1 MALSATTRRVLKLG
15 ALVVLLAGAWFVWRS
30 AAVQHL
36 VAREQFGALR
46 DRFGDPWWSPVV
58 FVVAYA
64 ALASLDFSG
73 LVLTLAGG
81 VVFGFE
87 RGVVLNTIGAN
98 LGANAAY
105 ALARMLGKDA
115 VAALLGARFAGLRR
129 FAESGGFLWL
139 LRLRLIPVVP
149 FNLLNLAAGLAGMP
163 WRTFAAA
170 TALGIV
176 PGTVIYTLFA
186 DAIVT
191 GSGEASRG
199 AFTRLLVAG
208 GLLLLLTFVPAVA
221 RRLGWLPVE
230 R

>member
-1 MALSATTRRVLKLG
+1 MSPTTRRALKLG
-15 ALVVLLAGAWFVWRS
+15 VLVGLLVGTWFVWR
-30 AAVQHL
+30 APAVQHL
-36 VAREQFGALR
+36 AAQNQLATVR
-46 DRFGDPWWSPVV
+46 DRLGAPWWSPVA

-64 ALASLDFSG
+64 ALTALNFSG

-105 ALARMLGKDA
+105 TLARMLGKDA
-115 VAALLGARFAGLRR
+115 VAALLGGRFSRMQR
-129 FAESGGFLWL
+129 FAEEGGFLWL
-139 LRLRLIPVVP
+139 LRLRLIPIVP
-149 FNLLNLAAGLAGMP
+149 FNLLTLAAGVAGMP
-163 WRTFAAA
+163 WRSFAAA

-176 PGTVIYTLFA
+176 PGTVVYTLFA

-191 GSGEASRG
+191 GSGEASR
-199 AFTRLLVAG
+199 AALTRLLIAG
-208 GLLLLLTFVPAVA
+208 GLLVLLTFAPALA
-221 RRLGWLPVE
+221 RRLGWIPVE

>member
-1 MALSATTRRVLKLG
+1 VALNPRARYALKLSAL
-15 ALVVLLAGAWFVWRS
+15 ALLLVAAWLAWRS
-30 AAVQHL
+30 PSVQAF
-36 VAREQFGALR
+36 VGREQLATLR
-46 DRFGDPWWSPVV
+46 DRFRTPWWSPVA

-64 ALASLDFSG
+64 VLAALDFSG
-73 LVLTLAGG
+73 LVMTLAGG

-87 RGVVLNTIGAN
+87 RGVVLNTVGAN

-105 ALARMLGKDA
+105 ALARMLGKEA
-115 VAALLGARFAGLRR
+115 VAALLGARFARIRR
-129 FAESGGFLWL
+129 FVEVGGFLRL
-139 LRLRLIPVVP
+139 LRLRLIPVAP

-191 GSGEASRG
+191 GSGEASRS
-199 AFTRLLVAG
+199 AFTRLLVIG
-208 GLLLLLTFVPAVA
+208 GLLLLLTFTPAVA
-221 RRLGWLPVE
+221 RRLGWMSVE

>member
-1 MALSATTRRVLKLG
+1 MSPAARRVLRLG
-15 ALVVLLAGAWFVWRS
+15 VLVGLLLGAWFLWRS
-30 AAVQHL
+30 PAVQHL
-36 VAREQFGALR
+36 VAQEQLATLR
-46 DRFGDPWWSPVV
+46 DRLGAPWWSPVV

-64 ALASLDFSG
+64 VLAALDFSG

-105 ALARMLGKDA
+105 LLARMLGKDA
-115 VAALLGARFAGLRR
+115 VAALLGARFSRLQSY
-129 FAESGGFLWL
+129 AEAGGFVWL
-139 LRLRLIPVVP
+139 FRLRLIPVFP

-176 PGTVIYTLFA
+176 PGTLIYTYFA

-191 GSGEASRG
+191 GSGQAPRV
-199 AFTRLLVAG
+199 AFTRLLIAG
-208 GLLLLLTFVPAVA
+208 GLLLLLTFAPAVA
-221 RRLGWLPVE
+221 RRLGWIPVA

>member
-1 MALSATTRRVLKLG
+1 MSPTTRRGLKLG
-15 ALVVLLAGAWFVWRS
+15 VLVGLVVGTWFVWR
-30 AAVQHL
+30 APAVQHL
-36 VAREQFGALR
+36 VAKEHLVTLR
-46 DRFGDPWWSPVV
+46 DRLGATWWSPVA

-64 ALASLDFSG
+64 ALAALDFSG

-115 VAALLGARFAGLRR
+115 VAALLGARFSRMQR
-129 FAESGGFLWL
+129 FAEAGGFLWL
-139 LRLRLIPVVP
+139 LRLRLIPIVP
-149 FNLLNLAAGLAGMP
+149 FNLLTLAAGVAGMP
-163 WRTFAAA
+163 WRPFAAA

-176 PGTVIYTLFA
+176 PGTVVYTLFA

-191 GSGEASRG
+191 GSGEPSR
-199 AFTRLLVAG
+199 AALTRLLVAS
-208 GLLLLLTFVPAVA
+208 GLLLLLTFAPALA
-221 RRLGWLPVE
+221 RRLGRSPVE

>member
-1 MALSATTRRVLKLG
+1 MNTTTRRALKLG
-15 ALVVLLAGAWFVWRS
+15 ALVGLLVGAWFLWKS
-30 AAVQHL
+30 PAVQHVVAQEQL
-36 VAREQFGALR
+36 VTLR
-46 DRFGDPWWSPVV
+46 DRLGAPWWSPPA
-58 FVVAYA
+58 FVVVYA
-64 ALASLDFSG
+64 IVTALDFSG
-73 LVLTLAGG
+73 LVPTLAGG

-115 VAALLGARFAGLRR
+115 VAALLGARFSRIQR
-129 FAESGGFLWL
+129 SAEAGGFLWL

-163 WRTFAAA
+163 WRTFAGA

-176 PGTVIYTLFA
+176 PGTVMYTFFA

-191 GSGEASRG
+191 GTAGASRA

-208 GLLLLLTFVPAVA
+208 ALLLLLTFAPAAA
-221 RRLGWLPVE
+221 RRLGWSPTE

>member
-1 MALSATTRRVLKLG
+1 MSPTSRRVLKLG
-15 ALVVLLAGAWFVWRS
+15 VLVGLLVGASFAWRS
-30 AAVQHL
+30 PAVQHL
-36 VAREQFGALR
+36 VAQEQLVTLRARLGA
-46 DRFGDPWWSPVV
+46 PWWSPVA

-64 ALASLDFSG
+64 VLAALDFSG

-81 VVFGFE
+81 VIFGFE

-98 LGANAAY
+98 LGASAAY
-105 ALARMLGKDA
+105 ALARGLGREA
-115 VAALLGARFAGLRR
+115 VAGLLGARFVRLQR
-129 FAESGGFLWL
+129 FAEVGGFLWL
-139 LRLRLIPVVP
+139 FRLRLIPVVP

-170 TALGIV
+170 TAVGIV
-176 PGTVIYTLFA
+176 PGTVIYTYFA

-191 GSGEASRG
+191 GSGEAPGS

-208 GLLLLLTFVPAVA
+208 GLLLLLTFAPAVA
-221 RRLGWLPVE
+221 RRLGWIPVE

>member
-1 MALSATTRRVLKLG
+1 MSPTTRRALNLGVLVGL
-15 ALVVLLAGAWFVWRS
+15 LVGTWFVWRS
-30 AAVQHL
+30 PAVQHL
-36 VAREQFGALR
+36 VAQEHLVTLRNRLGAT
-46 DRFGDPWWSPVV
+46 WWSPVA

-64 ALASLDFSG
+64 ALAALDFSG

-105 ALARMLGKDA
+105 ALARVLGKDA
-115 VAALLGARFAGLRR
+115 VAALLGARFSRMQR
-129 FAESGGFLWL
+129 FAEAGGFLWL
-139 LRLRLIPVVP
+139 LRLRLIPIVP
-149 FNLLNLAAGLAGMP
+149 FNLLTLAAGVAGMP
-163 WRTFAAA
+163 WRPFAAA

-176 PGTVIYTLFA
+176 PGTVVYTLFA

-191 GSGEASRG
+191 GSGEPSR
-199 AFTRLLVAG
+199 AALTRLLVAS
-208 GLLLLLTFVPAVA
+208 GLLLLLTFAPALA
-221 RRLGWLPVE
+221 RRLGRSPVE

>member
-1 MALSATTRRVLKLG
+1 MCIRDSLG
-15 ALVVLLAGAWFVWRS
+15 A
-30 AAVQHL
+30 Q
-36 VAREQFGALR
+36 EQLITLR
-46 DRFGDPWWSPVV
+46 DRLGATWWSPVA

-64 ALASLDFSG
+64 ASAALDFSG

-105 ALARMLGKDA
+105 ALARVIGKDA
-115 VAALLGARFAGLRR
+115 VAALLGARFSRMQR
-129 FAESGGFLWL
+129 FAEAGGFLWL

-176 PGTVIYTLFA
+176 PGTVIYTYFA

-191 GSGEASRG
+191 GSGEAPRV
-199 AFTRLLVAG
+199 ALTRLLIAG
-208 GLLLLLTFVPAVA
+208 GLLLLLTFAPALA
-221 RRLGWLPVE
+221 RRLGWIPVE

>member
-1 MALSATTRRVLKLG
+1 MNPTTRRALKLG
-15 ALVVLLAGAWFVWRS
+15 ALVGLLVGAWFLRRS
-30 AAVQHL
+30 PVVQHVLAQQQL
-36 VAREQFGALR
+36 VTLR
-46 DRFGDPWWSPVV
+46 DRLGAPWWSPLA
-58 FVVAYA
+58 FVVVYA
-64 ALASLDFSG
+64 VLTGLDFSG
-73 LVLTLAGG
+73 FVLTLAGG

-87 RGVVLNTIGAN
+87 RGFLLNTIGAN
-98 LGANAAY
+98 LGATAAY
-105 ALARMLGKDA
+105 GLARMLGKDA
-115 VAALLGARFAGLRR
+115 VAAILSTRFSRMQR
-129 FAESGGFLWL
+129 FAETGGFLWL

-176 PGTVIYTLFA
+176 PGTVIYTFFA

-191 GSGEASRG
+191 GTAGASRA

-208 GLLLLLTFVPAVA
+208 ALLLLVTFAPAAA
-221 RRLGWLPVE
+221 RRLGWSPAE

>member
-1 MALSATTRRVLKLG
+1 MALSLTTRRVLKLG
-15 ALVVLLAGAWFVWRS
+15 ALLGLLVGTWVLWRS
-30 AAVQHL
+30 PAVQHL
-36 VAREQFGALR
+36 AAWDQLPTLR
-46 DRFGDPWWSPVV
+46 DGLGAAWWSPAA
-58 FVVAYA
+58 FVILYA
-64 ALASLDFSG
+64 VLTALNFPG

-81 VVFGFE
+81 VVFGIE
-87 RGVVLNTIGAN
+87 RGIVLNLIGAN

-105 ALARMLGKDA
+105 GLARMLGRDV
-115 VAALLGARFAGLRR
+115 VATLLGARFSRMQRL
-129 FAESGGFLWL
+129 AEVGGFRWL
-139 LRLRLIPVVP
+139 LRLRLVPVVP

-191 GSGEASRG
+191 GSGEASRA

-208 GLLLLLTFVPAVA
+208 VLLLLLTFTPVGA
-221 RRLGWLPVE
+221 RRLGWTSVE
-230 R
+230 P

>member
-1 MALSATTRRVLKLG
+1 MNTTTRRALKLW
-15 ALVVLLAGAWFVWRS
+15 ALVGLLVGAWFLWRS
-30 AAVQHL
+30 PLVQHVVSQEQL
-36 VAREQFGALR
+36 VTLR
-46 DRFGDPWWSPVV
+46 DRLGAPWWSPLA
-58 FVVAYA
+58 FVVVYA
-64 ALASLDFSG
+64 VLTALDFSG

-87 RGVVLNTIGAN
+87 RGFLLNTIGAN

-105 ALARMLGKDA
+105 GLARMLGKDA
-115 VAALLGARFAGLRR
+115 VAALLGARFSRIQR
-129 FAESGGFLWL
+129 VAETGGFLWL
-139 LRLRLIPVVP
+139 IRLRLIPVVP

-176 PGTVIYTLFA
+176 PGTVVYTFFA
-186 DAIVT
+186 DALAT
-191 GSGEASRG
+191 GTAGASRA

-208 GLLLLLTFVPAVA
+208 GLLVLLTFAPAAA
-221 RRLGWLPVE
+221 RRLGWSPAE

>member
-1 MALSATTRRVLKLG
+1 VLKLG
-15 ALVVLLAGAWFVWRS
+15 ALVVLLVGAWLAWRS
-30 AAVQHL
+30 PAVQHFVGRDQL
-36 VAREQFGALR
+36 ATLR
-46 DRFGDPWWSPVV
+46 DRLGAPWWSPVA

-64 ALASLDFSG
+64 ALAGLGFSG

-105 ALARMLGKDA
+105 ALARILGKDA
-115 VAALLGARFAGLRR
+115 VAALLGARFARIQH
-129 FAESGGFLWL
+129 FAQTGGFLWL

-163 WRTFAAA
+163 WRTFVAA
-170 TALGIV
+170 TALGIL
-176 PGTVIYTLFA
+176 PGTVIDTFFA

-191 GSGEASRG
+191 GSGEASHA

-208 GLLLLLTFVPAVA
+208 GLLLLLTFAPTIA
-221 RRLGWLPVE
+221 RRLAWVPTP

>member
-1 MALSATTRRVLKLG
+1 MSPTTRGALKLG
-15 ALVVLLAGAWFVWRS
+15 VLVGLLVGTWFVWRS
-30 AAVQHL
+30 PAVQHL
-36 VAREQFGALR
+36 VAQEQLVTLRARLGAT
-46 DRFGDPWWSPVV
+46 WWSPVA

-64 ALASLDFSG
+64 ALAPLDFSG

-105 ALARMLGKDA
+105 ALARVLGKDA
-115 VAALLGARFAGLRR
+115 VAALLGARLSRMQR
-129 FAESGGFLWL
+129 FAEAGGFLWL
-139 LRLRLIPVVP
+139 LRLRLIPIVP
-149 FNLLNLAAGLAGMP
+149 FNLLTLAAGVAGMP
-163 WRTFAAA
+163 WRPFAAA

-176 PGTVIYTLFA
+176 PGTVVYTLFA

-191 GSGEASRG
+191 GSGEASR
-199 AFTRLLVAG
+199 AALTRLLITG
-208 GLLLLLTFVPAVA
+208 GLLLLLTFAPALA
-221 RRLGWLPVE
+221 RRLGWIPVE

>member
-1 MALSATTRRVLKLG
+1 VLKLG
-15 ALVVLLAGAWFVWRS
+15 TLVVLLVGAWLAWRLP
-30 AAVQHL
+30 AVQHFVGRDQL
-36 VAREQFGALR
+36 ATLR
-46 DRFGDPWWSPVV
+46 DRLGAPWWSPAA
-58 FVVAYA
+58 FVVVYA
-64 ALASLDFSG
+64 ALAALGFSG

-105 ALARMLGKDA
+105 ALARILGKDA
-115 VAALLGARFAGLRR
+115 VAALLGARFARVQR
-129 FAESGGFLWL
+129 FAEAGGFLWL

-149 FNLLNLAAGLAGMP
+149 FNLLNLAGGLAGMP

-176 PGTVIYTLFA
+176 PGTVIDTLFA

-191 GSGEASRG
+191 GTGEASRA

-208 GLLLLLTFVPAVA
+208 GLLVLLTLVPTIT
-221 RRLGWLPVE
+221 RRLGWLPT
-230 R
+230 RP

>member
-1 MALSATTRRVLKLG
+1 MNRTTRRALKLG
-15 ALVVLLAGAWFVWRS
+15 TLVGLLVGAWFLWRS
-30 AAVQHL
+30 PAVQHVVAQELL
-36 VAREQFGALR
+36 VTLR
-46 DRFGDPWWSPVV
+46 DRLGAPLWSPLA

-64 ALASLDFSG
+64 VLSALDFSG

-87 RGVVLNTIGAN
+87 RGFLLNTIGAN

-105 ALARMLGKDA
+105 GLARMLGKDA
-115 VAALLGARFAGLRR
+115 VVAILGTRFSRMQR
-129 FAESGGFLWL
+129 FAETGGFLWL

-176 PGTVIYTLFA
+176 PGTLIYTFFA

-191 GSGEASRG
+191 GTAGASRA

-208 GLLLLLTFVPAVA
+208 ALLLLLTFAPAAA
-221 RRLGWLPVE
+221 RRLGWSPAE

>member
-1 MALSATTRRVLKLG
+1 VALNPRARHALKLSAL
-15 ALVVLLAGAWFVWRS
+15 ALLLVGAWFAWRS
-30 AAVQHL
+30 PGVQAF
-36 VAREQFGALR
+36 VARDQLATLR
-46 DRFGDPWWSPVV
+46 DRFGAPWWSPVA
-58 FVVAYA
+58 FVVGYA
-64 ALASLDFSG
+64 ALAAFDFSG

-81 VVFGFE
+81 IIFGLE

-115 VAALLGARFAGLRR
+115 VAALLGARFARIQH
-129 FAESGGFLWL
+129 FVEVGGFRWL

-149 FNLLNLAAGLAGMP
+149 FNLLNLAAGVAGMP

-170 TALGIV
+170 TALGIL

-191 GSGEASRG
+191 GSGEASRS
-199 AFTRLLVAG
+199 AFTRLLVTA
-208 GLLLLLTFVPAVA
+208 GLLLLLTFTPAVA
-221 RRLGWLPVE
+221 RRLGWIPVP

>member
-1 MALSATTRRVLKLG
+1 MSPTSRRVLKLG
-15 ALVVLLAGAWFVWRS
+15 VLVGLLVGAAFVWRS
-30 AAVQHL
+30 SAVQHL
-36 VAREQFGALR
+36 VAQQQLATLR
-46 DRFGDPWWSPVV
+46 DRLGASWWSPLG

-64 ALASLDFSG
+64 VLAALDFSG

-87 RGVVLNTIGAN
+87 RGVLLNTIGAN

-105 ALARMLGKDA
+105 LLARMLGKDA
-115 VAALLGARFAGLRR
+115 VAALLGARFSRLQG
-129 FAESGGFLWL
+129 FAEAWGFLWL

-149 FNLLNLAAGLAGMP
+149 FNLLNLAAGIAGMP
-163 WRTFAAA
+163 WRTFAVA

-191 GSGEASRG
+191 GTAGASRT
-199 AFTRLLVAG
+199 ALTRLLVAG
-208 GLLLLLTFVPAVA
+208 GLLLLLTFAPAAA
-221 RRLGWLPVE
+221 RRLGWSPVE